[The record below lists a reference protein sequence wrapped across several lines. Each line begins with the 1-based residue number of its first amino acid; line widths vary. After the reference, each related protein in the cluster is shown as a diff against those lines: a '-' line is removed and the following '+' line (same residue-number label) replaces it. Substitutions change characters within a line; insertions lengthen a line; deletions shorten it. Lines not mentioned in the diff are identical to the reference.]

1 MEAFVY
7 EHRNFLVRVKRL
19 IVPRVL
25 IAFEYVEVLSLVFDP
40 ELAERKPDFVA
51 VARKRMVI

>member
-1 MEAFVY
+1 METVVY
-7 EHRNFLVRVKRL
+7 QHRNFLVRVKRL

-40 ELAERKPDFVA
+40 ELAERKPYFVA
-51 VARKRMVI
+51 VA